1 MSDNLKK
8 LMQDLSKNVELQD
21 EFAQNAD
28 QVMSRYGL
36 TDDEKTLVTQQ
47 DTNAIRKRIGEEDSP
62 IPINVI
68 HSTPNDTK

>member
-8 LMQDLSKNVELQD
+8 LMQDLSTNVELQE
-21 EFAQNAD
+21 EFAHNAE
-28 QVMSRYGL
+28 QVMTRYGL
-36 TDDEKTLVTQQ
+36 TDDEKSMVKQQ
-47 DTNAIRKRIGEEDSP
+47 DTQAIRKQIGDEESP